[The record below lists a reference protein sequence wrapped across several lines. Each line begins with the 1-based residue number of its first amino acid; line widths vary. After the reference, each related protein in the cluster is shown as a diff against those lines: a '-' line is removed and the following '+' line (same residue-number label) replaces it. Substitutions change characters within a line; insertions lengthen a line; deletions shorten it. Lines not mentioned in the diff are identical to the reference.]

1 MKENPPIRGTAQRR
15 IEAPID
21 AVWQELAAPEA
32 LLATMPI
39 EDIQVDDARR
49 SGTFTVR
56 IGIGPLSVS
65 KSGTGGL
72 TEVHE
77 PDSVVFE
84 LGLDDRSL
92 KSLHRAKLTPAGEDE
107 TLLDYSVELQS
118 AHPMPR
124 LRRFLNGIFD
134 LHVRDYADYVSST
147 ASRHWKA
154 EQALGLH
161 PPKDR

>member
-1 MKENPPIRGTAQRR
+1 MKENPPIRGSAQRR
-15 IEAPID
+15 VEAPIG

-32 LLATMPI
+32 LLSTMPI
-39 EDIQVDDARR
+39 EDIEVDEERR
-49 SGTFTVR
+49 SGSFTVR

-77 PDSVVFE
+77 PNSVVFE
-84 LGLDDRSL
+84 LNLDDHSL
-92 KSLHRAKLTPAGEDE
+92 KSLHTARLTAAGEDE
-107 TLLDYSVELQS
+107 TLLDYTVELQP

-134 LHVRDYADYVSST
+134 LHIRDYADYVSST
-147 ASRHWKA
+147 AARHWKA
-154 EQALGLH
+154 EQAMGLH